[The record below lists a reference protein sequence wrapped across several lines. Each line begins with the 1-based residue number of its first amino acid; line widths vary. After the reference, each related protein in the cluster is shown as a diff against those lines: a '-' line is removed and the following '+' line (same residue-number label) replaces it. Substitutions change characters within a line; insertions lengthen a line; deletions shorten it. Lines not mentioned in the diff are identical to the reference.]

1 VLTAPTE
8 PHWFDFVDF
17 LKTNRT
23 KSNRIYFYLAVKMIF
38 MLKTEPNCTAITLDK
53 PLIFHEQDSPNI

>member
-1 VLTAPTE
+1 VLIAPTE
-8 PHWFDFVDF
+8 PHWFGFVDF

-38 MLKTEPNCTAITLDK
+38 MLKIEPNRTAIT
-53 PLIFHEQDSPNI
+53 PNIHS